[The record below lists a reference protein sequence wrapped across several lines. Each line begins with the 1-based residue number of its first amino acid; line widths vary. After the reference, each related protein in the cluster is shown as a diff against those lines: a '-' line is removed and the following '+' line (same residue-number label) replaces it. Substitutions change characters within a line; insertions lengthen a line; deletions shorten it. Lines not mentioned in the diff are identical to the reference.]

1 VSKQL
6 GELALA
12 LMLGISMLS
21 NAAEARTGRPAVDPE
36 NAEIIK
42 GPTSEDW
49 RGIVC
54 HAKCRWRRVQV
65 PCQGRG

>member
-42 GPTSEDW
+42 GPTSED
-49 RGIVC
+49 
-54 HAKCRWRRVQV
+54 
-65 PCQGRG
+65 